1 MDLPLRGEDKPVCSR
16 CEGTLLIAEDIAA
29 ATSETPWSA
38 DDIDLV
44 TEVICT
50 NRENHN
56 LDNDKTGIKSET
68 KEPDKKKGTKSYINK
83 VFGHD
88 QNAIEGFKDCEG
100 KLQENLELE
109 RVERDSATEFKGAV
123 KTEKKGDARKSD
135 DDDGKRVNE
144 CPKLDS
150 QEADGEDE
158 EFFHRPEFKEMAP
171 DLLERVAKVYQRT
184 KATIKV
190 TPLPS

>member
-1 MDLPLRGEDKPVCSR
+1 MRGEDKPVCSR

-29 ATSETPWSA
+29 ATSETTWSA
-38 DDIDLV
+38 DDLDLV

-68 KEPDKKKGTKSYINK
+68 KKPDKKKGTKSYINK

-109 RVERDSATEFKGAV
+109 RVERDSATEFQGS
-123 KTEKKGDARKSD
+123 GQNRK
-135 DDDGKRVNE
+135 
-144 CPKLDS
+144 
-150 QEADGEDE
+150 
-158 EFFHRPEFKEMAP
+158 
-171 DLLERVAKVYQRT
+171 ER
-184 KATIKV
+184 
-190 TPLPS
+190 